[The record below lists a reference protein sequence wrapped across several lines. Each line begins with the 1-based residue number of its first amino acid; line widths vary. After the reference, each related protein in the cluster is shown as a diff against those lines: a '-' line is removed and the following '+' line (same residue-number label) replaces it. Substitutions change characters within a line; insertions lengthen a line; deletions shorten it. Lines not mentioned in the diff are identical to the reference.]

1 VKPEDR
7 LGLKSKC
14 PVTERVAQETG
25 IVILHH
31 IFLGPATDADEIA
44 VAFEKVQA
52 NAGELRM
59 DILQKKA
66 KGAVRG
72 ILSKIGIGV

>member
-1 VKPEDR
+1 M
-7 LGLKSKC
+7 KSKC

-31 IFLGPATDADEIA
+31 IFMGAASDMDDIA
-44 VAFEKVQA
+44 SAFAKVQA

-66 KGAVRG
+66 KGAVKG
-72 ILSKIGIGV
+72 FLSKVGLG